1 MYRCGSA
8 VSRVSKPTYG
18 TINHAR
24 GRGIDTARS
33 ARGYKNLPYKPPS
46 MNEMPTPQGS
56 WAQRYQRVQRTY
68 NIQLGA
74 AIGFAGF
81 TVFVA
86 KQTGLVDFQ
95 WGPGK
100 PKFAKVV
107 PEAADEE
114 EAPAEEAP
122 AEEEVAAPVEEAPA
136 PIEEAPAPI
145 EEAPAPV
152 EEAPAAPVEEAP
164 AAPVEEAPAAP
175 AEEAPAAPVEEP
187 AAPVE
192 EPPAAPA
199 EEAPAAPAE
208 EAPAAPAE
216 EAPAAPA
223 DTEAPV
229 VEPVAAQTE
238 GSES

>member
-122 AEEEVAAPVEEAPA
+122 AEEEVAAP
-136 PIEEAPAPI
+136 IEEAPAPI

-152 EEAPAAPVEEAP
+152 EEAPAAP
-164 AAPVEEAPAAP
+164 
-175 AEEAPAAPVEEP
+175 AEEAPAAPVEEPPAAPAEEAP